1 MRSIKNRG
9 GLTRGRG
16 MTESK
21 HDLLVGTM
29 HKCGEVHHSME
40 SLTRQWHQSS
50 EQHVKMS
57 TTCHQRD
64 NSDTKL
70 FIELLHQLDP
80 FLDDSRLRCIST
92 GVAAGEDDA
101 INCDKVEQ
109 IGTEIQQSL
118 DGIAVSKRVV
128 PRSKHIKN
136 LVQMSSGTKVR
147 EKVRDGTT
155 QINET
160 VLFQ

>member
-1 MRSIKNRG
+1 
-9 GLTRGRG
+9 

-21 HDLLVGTM
+21 LDLLVGTM

-64 NSDTKL
+64 NSDMKL

-118 DGIAVSKRVV
+118 DGIAV
-128 PRSKHIKN
+128 
-136 LVQMSSGTKVR
+136 
-147 EKVRDGTT
+147 
-155 QINET
+155 
-160 VLFQ
+160 